1 MKSTLLKKT
10 LAALT
15 LGCLGLVATGAQ
27 AGESRGEDGYGYGHS
42 ALNRHSMQSAHAYRQ
57 SQRYSQ
63 HINLRQ
69 DRQRERIQ
77 TGMRTGSLTR
87 AEFRRLMQ
95 EQRHIRA
102 MEHRFR
108 ADGRINAREFQRLD
122 HALDLASRNIMAEK
136 HDRQER
142 YAARPRARFN

>member
-15 LGCLGLVATGAQ
+15 LGCLGLIATGAQ
-27 AGESRGEDGYGYGHS
+27 AGGNRGEDGYGHS
-42 ALNRHSMQSAHAYRQ
+42 VQNRHSMQNAHAYRQ
-57 SQRYSQ
+57 SQWYGHQ
-63 HINLRQ
+63 INLRQ

-77 TGMRTGSLTR
+77 AGIRAGSLTR
-87 AEFRRLMQ
+87 VEFRGLMQ

-108 ADGRINAREFQRLD
+108 ADGRINAREFQRLN
-122 HALDLASRNIMAEK
+122 HAQDLASRNIMAER

-142 YAARPRARFN
+142 YAARSKPRFN